1 MWYKKPSGL
10 LHFCMLQLIKNRSR
24 GRPGNKAS
32 LNPKISLYTNMHIC
46 LHRLKN
52 KTKKHTNKQTNKQ
65 TTQHNTTQQLFTY
78 MWYKKPSGLLHFC
91 MLQLIKNR
99 SRGRPGNKASL
110 NPKISLY
117 TNMHICL
124 HRLKNK
130 TKKHTNKQTNKATNK
145 QHNTT
150 QQLFTYVRYKV

>member
-1 MWYKKPSGL
+1 MLRSTYYSQNYASVIYQGLAAQDGQPHLNPKFSLYSNTCTFVYRLKTNKNKQTKKTNTSQQLFTYMWYKKPSGL
-10 LHFCMLQLIKNRSR
+10 LHFCMLQLIKNWSR

-52 KTKKHTNKQTNKQ
+52 KQ
-65 TTQHNTTQQLFTY
+65 TT
-78 MWYKKPSGLLHFC
+78 
-91 MLQLIKNR
+91 
-99 SRGRPGNKASL
+99 
-110 NPKISLY
+110 
-117 TNMHICL
+117 
-124 HRLKNK
+124 
-130 TKKHTNKQTNKATNK
+130 